1 MDSNQTLK
9 LTGMLDQKKTK
20 KQMSSDI
27 RQLERIVAALRVTG
41 IFSEAETKRELE
53 ACLEQI
59 QARVDHTKLSVKID
73 TKQLDNEIN
82 RLLSGVSLKDI
93 DALDIDE
100 NKLAFKIKKVF
111 ANLQVFFSRNPI
123 PVNLNSRTNKLENNL
138 DSYMRGTRKSAPPP
152 LFWRKRKKYEIL
164 LILPLTGS
172 PLMTRPMP

>member
-41 IFSEAETKRELE
+41 VFAEAETKRELE

-123 PVNLNSRTNKLENNL
+123 PAALTVA
-138 DSYMRGTRKSAPPP
+138 RKSVRALAASLRDCLSVAELIRPRT
-152 LFWRKRKKYEIL
+152 FSASSKREGEE
-164 LILPLTGS
+164 LIFVF
-172 PLMTRPMP
+172 PLM